1 MNEELPH
8 TIHNLV
14 KYTHLK
20 FFFFSDMYFIHMCF
34 NSSLT
39 FLSKRTS
46 FGHLQ
51 KHYFSTKNL
60 LKVFTKRERKVSTST
75 KGLCD
80 GLMLNAFIL
89 AKSCVFIQKFDQCVA
104 RRTGAVTQRCSI
116 KKAFLQISQNS
127 KENSC
132 AWVSFLRGRLNGE
145 LPWVESYGLWRHV
158 WRVKVSW

>member
-14 KYTHLK
+14 KCTHLK

-132 AWVSFLRGRLNGE
+132 A
-145 LPWVESYGLWRHV
+145 
-158 WRVKVSW
+158 